1 MFTPNRSTGYFDN
14 VRNAESL
21 RKVPSYDPDN
31 KNLVSFP
38 PYFDGYPPI
47 YAPRTGIDYSQGYVG
62 GIEYEAPDEF
72 PSLLASKPPG
82 FMNED
87 FYPPP
92 GFSKPLG
99 MKAPNPNAVSFIPS
113 YLSAPPMKD
122 EKEEQELKEY
132 GIRGILN
139 LQKNLDD
146 DKTLL
151 AKGKDLSSMEISK
164 KNQECL
170 SSYMSNAFTNN
181 DIEAPELPE
190 YNLPTSY
197 YITKPI
203 LRFKMIKSY
212 NVETLF
218 YVFYNIPGEIVQSYV
233 AEELYRRDW
242 FYDPNKQLW
251 YLNNSGDWKTFDV
264 NRFEIVSTMPSLG
277 PFLIKDDVSVK
288 QRPLA

>member
-21 RKVPSYDPDN
+21 RKVPSYDPDS

-47 YAPRTGIDYSQGYVG
+47 YAPRIGIDYSQGYVG
-62 GIEYEAPDEF
+62 STEYETPDEF

-92 GFSKPLG
+92 GFSKPLKT
-99 MKAPNPNAVSFIPS
+99 KAPNPNAVSFIPS

-132 GIRGILN
+132 GIRGIFN

-170 SSYMSNAFTNN
+170 SSYMSHALT
-181 DIEAPELPE
+181 DSEIEAPELPE

-251 YLNNSGDWKTFDV
+251 YSNTSGDWKTFDV
-264 NRFEIVSTMPSLG
+264 NRFEIVSTLTSPGS
-277 PFLIKDDVSVK
+277 FLSKDDVSVK

>member
-1 MFTPNRSTGYFDN
+1 MFTPNRLTGYFEN
-14 VRNAESL
+14 ARNAESL
-21 RKVPSYDPDN
+21 RKVPSYDPDS

-47 YAPRTGIDYSQGYVG
+47 YAPRIGIDYNQGYVG
-62 GIEYEAPDEF
+62 GTEYEAPDEF

-92 GFSKPLG
+92 GFSKPLKT
-99 MKAPNPNAVSFIPS
+99 KAPNPNAVSFIPS
-113 YLSAPPMKD
+113 FLSAPPMKD

-132 GIRGILN
+132 GIRGILS

-170 SSYMSNAFTNN
+170 SSYMSHALADNE
-181 DIEAPELPE
+181 IEAPELPE

-203 LRFKMIKSY
+203 LRFKMIKNY

-242 FYDPNKQLW
+242 VYDPNKQLW
-251 YLNNSGDWKTFDV
+251 YMNFSGDWKTFDV
-264 NRFEIVSTMPSLG
+264 NRFEIVNTLPSPG
-277 PFLIKDDVSVK
+277 PFLSKDDVSVK